1 MPFRHRAGFVP
12 VSVYA
17 TQRVFDLQRV
27 ANQVAIPAGLQGLD
41 AQMIEDHAFQTTLCR
56 LSAYVMTEKLADE
69 TKVAEMAI
77 PASWWQHL
85 KDSYAPRWFARR
97 FPVKRKVYYASVH
110 FEAKGVYPDAPI
122 AMPPEQ
128 FGQRVIFEEI
138 THEPWRQNG

>member
-1 MPFRHRAGFVP
+1 M
-12 VSVYA
+12 
-17 TQRVFDLQRV
+17 TQRMFDFQRV
-27 ANQVAIPAGLQGLD
+27 ASQVMIPAGLQALD

-69 TKVAEMAI
+69 TKAAEMVT

-85 KDSYAPRWFARR
+85 KDSHGPRWFRR
-97 FPVKRKVYYASVH
+97 LFPVKRTVCYATVH

-122 AMPPEQ
+122 AMPPGK

-138 THEPWRQNG
+138 TAEPWRRQQ